1 VTDLPAAETT
11 TSNLKGVVEAI
22 EPDRP
27 EQAIARRSAEVRA
40 VVPTAEFT
48 VDVDMDAALAGT
60 DPAECEPL
68 ALLIAAVAQAL
79 RAVPRVNGSYR
90 DARYELYSRINVG
103 VTLVQ
108 EGVHMTPTLF
118 DVDQLSAAEITTELA
133 GLYGRARAGE
143 LHPSEMAGATFTV
156 IDGLDHTAA
165 ALSPLITAPQAG
177 VLAAGPLRDAPVV
190 RQGRIVPARTLTL
203 TLAVDQR
210 IVHAAHATAFLE
222 EIKRDLEEAA

>member
-1 VTDLPAAETT
+1 MTDSPAAETT
-11 TSNLKGVVEAI
+11 TSNLKGVVDTT
-22 EPDRP
+22 EPDRQ
-27 EQAIARRSAEVRA
+27 EQAIARRSAEGRA
-40 VVPTAEFT
+40 VVPSAEFT
-48 VDVDMDAALAGT
+48 IVVDMDAALART
-60 DPAECEPL
+60 DTAECEPL

-103 VTLVQ
+103 VTLVE

-118 DVDQLSAAEITTELA
+118 DVDQRSPAEITTQLA
-133 GLYGRARAGE
+133 GLYTRARAGE

-156 IDGLDHTAA
+156 IDGLGHSAA
-165 ALSPLITAPQAG
+165 ALSPLITSPQAG
-177 VLAAGPLRDAPVV
+177 VLAAGPLRGTAVV
-190 RQGRIVPARTLTL
+190 RQGQIVAGRTLTL

-222 EIKRDLEEAA
+222 DIKAGLEEAA